1 MYLVCNSVME
11 TSIKHSNVLDLLLYA
26 AISNPKV
33 IYCKSSKHEFTYEQ
47 FVFACIKLSKQI
59 KKNNLR
65 NRYVGILLPNSISF
79 LLTYFAVLLS
89 GNIPALLNYL
99 LPNTAL
105 EKLLDNLQPSLVI
118 SDKELSN
125 YEFLTVKIEDYLDL
139 ETSNIEKLD
148 NPCSDYDV
156 GAILFS
162 GGTTGIPKQVNH
174 SHQCILSMVERMEW
188 GWPTKSNEKWL
199 VVAPFTHIYGF
210 LTGVTNPLL
219 RYGTVFIP
227 DAFEPTL
234 IVEKLCSERI
244 TVFGGGPPAIYQALL
259 SVDKFEKKLVPKLRV
274 CPGGG
279 APFPMAVHKI
289 WQDRIG
295 VPIYEG
301 YGMTEIAP
309 ISVNTVEKG
318 TKLGSVGKAVPDTR
332 IEIVDIE
339 TGKQVLS
346 AGETGEIRVKGP
358 HMMSE
363 YVGNKKETTQTIKDG
378 FIYTGDI
385 GVIDNKGFLSI
396 TDRKKDVIFVKGFNV
411 FPREIEEEL
420 MSLPNVASVCV
431 VAKQDDRSG
440 ETPVAFIT
448 PKSQLDVSMLKKHCE
463 ETLLPYKVPSDFIV
477 LESLPLTPA
486 KKIDRAAL
494 KNKLI

>member
-1 MYLVCNSVME
+1 ME
-11 TSIKHSNVLDLLLYA
+11 KNYKVNTVLDLLLR
-26 AISNPKV
+26 SVDKKPHK
-33 IYCKSSKHEFTYEQ
+33 IYCKYERHEFTYEQ
-47 FVFACIKLSKQI
+47 FLFACVKLANKIKNK
-59 KKNNLR
+59 NLR
-65 NRYVGILLPNSISF
+65 NKSIGILLPNSTSF

-89 GNIPALLNYL
+89 GNTPALLNYL
-99 LPNTAL
+99 LPDIPL
-105 EKLLDNLQPSLVI
+105 EKILDNLQPSLVI
-118 SDKELSN
+118 SDKDLLK
-125 YEFLTVKIEDYLDL
+125 YECLTIKLEDYSDIESL
-139 ETSNIEKLD
+139 NIEKLH
-148 NPCSDYDV
+148 NPCSPRQI

-174 SHQCILSMVERMEW
+174 SHQCIISMVERMEW

-318 TKLGSVGKAVPDTR
+318 TKLGSVGKAVPDTT
-332 IEIVDIE
+332 IEVVDIE

-358 HMMSE
+358 HMMLE
-363 YVGNKKETTQTIKDG
+363 YVGNAEETTQTIKDG

-385 GVIDNKGFLSI
+385 GVIDNNGFLSI

-411 FPREIEEEL
+411 FPREIEEQL
-420 MSLPNVASVCV
+420 MSIKKVTSVCV
-431 VAKQDDRSG
+431 VSKQDERSG

-448 PKSQLDVSMLKKHCE
+448 LKSQLDVSQLKKHCE
-463 ETLLPYKVPSDFIV
+463 ETLLPYKIPSEFIV

>member
-1 MYLVCNSVME
+1 ME
-11 TSIKHSNVLDLLLYA
+11 TSIKNFNILDLLLYA
-26 AISNPKV
+26 ARSNPKV
-33 IYCKSSKHEFTYEQ
+33 IYCKSSKHEFTYEK
-47 FVFACIKLSKQI
+47 FVFACIELSKKI
-59 KKNNLR
+59 EKKNLR
-65 NRYVGILLPNSISF
+65 NKSIGILLPNSISF

-89 GNIPALLNYL
+89 GNTPALLNYL
-99 LPNTAL
+99 LPDIAL
-105 EKLLDNLQPSLVI
+105 GKLLDNLQPSLVI
-118 SDKELSN
+118 SDKKLLK
-125 YEFLTVKIEDYLDL
+125 YEFLTVKMDDYLDV

-148 NPCSDYDV
+148 NPCSTYEV

-174 SHQCILSMVERMEW
+174 SHRCILSMVERMEW
-188 GWPTKSNEKWL
+188 GWPTKSNERWL

-219 RYGTVFIP
+219 RHGTIFIP
-227 DAFEPTL
+227 ETFEPTL
-234 IVEKLCSERI
+234 VVEKISSERI

-259 SVDKFEKKLVPKLRV
+259 SVEKLEKKLVPKLRV

-279 APFPMAVHKI
+279 APFPVAVHKI
-289 WQDRIG
+289 WQERVGI
-295 VPIYEG
+295 PIYEG

-309 ISVNTVEKG
+309 ISVNTLEKG
-318 TKLGSVGKAVPDTR
+318 TKLGSVGKAVPNTT

-339 TGKQVLS
+339 TGKKVL
-346 AGETGEIRVKGP
+346 GPGVTGEIRVKGP
-358 HMMSE
+358 HMMLE
-363 YVGNKKETTQTIKDG
+363 YVGNAEETTQTIKDG

-385 GVIDNKGFLSI
+385 GVLDKEGFLSI

-411 FPREIEEEL
+411 FPREIEEQL

-431 VAKQDDRSG
+431 IAKQDDRSG

-448 PKSQLDVSMLKKHCE
+448 LKSQLDVSMLKKHCE
-463 ETLLPYKVPSDFIV
+463 ESLLPYKVPSDFIV

-486 KKIDRAAL
+486 KKIDRIAL
-494 KNKLI
+494 KNKLT

>member
-1 MYLVCNSVME
+1 VG
-11 TSIKHSNVLDLLLYA
+11 DL
-26 AISNPKV
+26 
-33 IYCKSSKHEFTYEQ
+33 Q
-47 FVFACIKLSKQI
+47 Q
-59 KKNNLR
+59 
-65 NRYVGILLPNSISF
+65 
-79 LLTYFAVLLS
+79 
-89 GNIPALLNYL
+89 
-99 LPNTAL
+99 
-105 EKLLDNLQPSLVI
+105 
-118 SDKELSN
+118 
-125 YEFLTVKIEDYLDL
+125 
-139 ETSNIEKLD
+139 
-148 NPCSDYDV
+148 
-156 GAILFS
+156 
-162 GGTTGIPKQVNH
+162 
-174 SHQCILSMVERMEW
+174 
-188 GWPTKSNEKWL
+188 
-199 VVAPFTHIYGF
+199 
-210 LTGVTNPLL
+210 
-219 RYGTVFIP
+219 
-227 DAFEPTL
+227 
-234 IVEKLCSERI
+234 
-244 TVFGGGPPAIYQALL
+244 IYQALL

-339 TGKQVLS
+339 TGKQVLG
-346 AGETGEIRVKGP
+346 AGEIGEIRVKGP

-363 YVGNKKETTQTIKDG
+363 YVGNQKETTQTIKDG

-448 PKSQLDVSMLKKHCE
+448 LKSQLDVSMLKKHCE

>member
-1 MYLVCNSVME
+1 ME
-11 TSIKHSNVLDLLLYA
+11 NNKKISDVLDLLLSA
-26 AISNPKV
+26 AKNTPKV
-33 IYCKSSKHEFTYEQ
+33 TYCKSSKYEFSYEQ
-47 FVFACIKLSKQI
+47 FVFACIKLAKEI
-59 KKNNLR
+59 EKKNIR
-65 NRYVGILLPNSISF
+65 NRSIGILLPNSIEF

-89 GNIPALLNYL
+89 GNTPALLNYL
-99 LPNTAL
+99 LPDFAL
-105 EKLLDNLQPSLVI
+105 GKLLDNLQPALVI
-118 SDKELSN
+118 SGKELSK
-125 YEFLTVKIEDYLDL
+125 YEYLTVKTEDYSDV
-139 ETSNIEKLD
+139 EPSNIEKLE
-148 NPCSDYDV
+148 NPCRAYDV

-174 SHQCILSMVERMEW
+174 SHQCILSMVDRMEW
-188 GWPTKSNEKWL
+188 GWPTKSHEKWL

-227 DAFEPTL
+227 DAFEPNL
-234 IVEKLCSERI
+234 IVEKLISEEI
-244 TVFGGGPPAIYQALL
+244 NVFGGGPPAIYQALL
-259 SVDKFEKKLVPKLRV
+259 SVEKLEKKLVPKLRV

-279 APFPMAVHKI
+279 APFPVAVHKI
-289 WQDRIG
+289 WQERVGI
-295 VPIYEG
+295 PIYEG

-309 ISVNTVEKG
+309 ISVNTLEKG
-318 TKLGSVGKAVPDTR
+318 TRLGSVGKAVPNTT

-339 TGKQVLS
+339 SGKQVL
-346 AGETGEIRVKGP
+346 GPGVTGEIRVNGP
-358 HMMSE
+358 HMMLE
-363 YVGNKKETTQTIKDG
+363 YVGNNEETAQTIKDG

-385 GVIDNKGFLSI
+385 GVLDKEGFLSI

-411 FPREIEEEL
+411 FPREIEEQL

-440 ETPVAFIT
+440 ETPIAFIT
-448 PKSQLDVSMLKKHCE
+448 LKSQLDVSMLKKHCE
-463 ETLLPYKVPSDFIV
+463 ETLLPYKVPSEFTV